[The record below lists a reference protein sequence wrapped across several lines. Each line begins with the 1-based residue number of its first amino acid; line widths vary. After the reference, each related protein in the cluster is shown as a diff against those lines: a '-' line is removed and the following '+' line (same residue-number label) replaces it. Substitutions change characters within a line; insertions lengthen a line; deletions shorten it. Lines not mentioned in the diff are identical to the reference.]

1 MLRIALF
8 TPTLESVILL
18 SPIYK
23 HMMEEGYTPLFYDV
37 VEEGGW
43 FEKGVQF
50 ISLGYSRPKRILRF
64 NNYRDLNHL
73 IDRIAEKDEPDIAV
87 LAGYSKATYHILNR
101 FRLHKI
107 RTLHIES
114 GLRSYR
120 ESPDEALRQAI
131 DWSSTY
137 NLIPTKTHYRNLVD
151 EGFPQDHMYIS
162 GSTYVDSVLTNL
174 TDAVAKSS
182 ILEELNTSRYNYVYS
197 YLSGN
202 KLSSYV
208 DGIGEASLTWD
219 IDVIMPLKS
228 RLKNLLKEAG
238 KYYDLMTQ
246 YYIVPIE
253 QVDYLD
259 HLNLIYNSRFIVTDD
274 YRVALEAA
282 ILKKGVVI
290 LDIDRDLY
298 GLTEL
303 SIARYLPS
311 DRLGRVG
318 LSELEVRPSKDISKL
333 FGGGEGRIHALNA
346 IKGFAD
352 AEYWMPEWRGL
363 YIRSDG
369 KLSILE
375 NYRSSI
381 S

>member
-23 HMMEEGYTPLFYDV
+23 YMMEEGHSPLFYDV

-50 ISLGYSRPKRILRF
+50 ISLGYSRPKRILRYKD
-64 NNYRDLNHL
+64 YRDLNRL

-87 LAGYSKATYHILNR
+87 LAGYSKATYHLLNR
-101 FRLHKI
+101 FRLHRI

-120 ESPDEALRQAI
+120 ESSDEALRQAI

-137 NLIPTKTHYRNLVD
+137 NLTPTKTHYNNLVD
-151 EGFPQDHMYIS
+151 EGFPQDLMYIS

-174 TDAVAKSS
+174 TEAVAKSG
-182 ILEELNTSRYNYVYS
+182 ILEELDTSRNNYVYS
-197 YLSGN
+197 YISGIDIP
-202 KLSSYV
+202 SYI
-208 DGIGEASLTWD
+208 DGLGNASLSWD
-219 IDVIMPLKS
+219 IDVIMPLRA
-228 RLKNLLKEAG
+228 RLKNRLKEAG
-238 KYYDLMTQ
+238 LYYNLMTQ
-246 YYIVPIE
+246 YYIIPIE

-259 HLNLIYNSRFIVTDD
+259 HLNLIYNARFIVTDD

-303 SIARYLPS
+303 SVAKYLPPDKLS
-311 DRLGRVG
+311 GVS
-318 LSELEVRPSKDISKL
+318 LSEMPTKTSKDVSKI
-333 FGGGEGRIHALNA
+333 FGGGESRIHAFNA
-346 IKGFAD
+346 IKGFSN
-352 AEYWMPEWRGL
+352 AEYWIPEWRGL
-363 YIRSDG
+363 YVRSDG

-375 NYRSSI
+375 DYKSSI
-381 S
+381 A